1 MTININD
8 KKNGTLFCRSF
19 FDYHGDRLNS
29 SRQIKGTEK
38 EERSMRSAAAFLT
51 ALLMLLTAT
60 PAAAETTAAGCKSIP
75 AGHWEKTEELS
86 FPSGEQQ
93 DGSFKIYYEN
103 IEDRYPAGGN
113 CRLSVRIFC
122 PAGKPDVS
130 DTITGSICFADV
142 KEGDDAF
149 GQQVTVREY
158 FHKERSTTY
167 PPFEMHDYGTG
178 KEQGRYGSNS
188 DQAGAKEFYYKSFC
202 LFPRTP
208 SEGDEICLVAE
219 VSDGTGKGP
228 GRRKIWKFV
237 FRADPEDPAGGSEEA
252 QEEETHPENSPEWI
266 REEYPG
272 HWDLT
277 GISFIGGDLETG
289 SGTGTRV
296 ITRRSG
302 VDLQDMSYT
311 FEGEGE
317 PFTVIIPD
325 QEFEPRYYA
334 GDFFYTE
341 LEVFCSSGEEKTPG
355 TVICAI
361 GLCRAEFGA
370 GKYGVKITPEHWFTR
385 GYPERDVETFGPLP
399 HNDTMHW
406 RNDLPRGFLGLD
418 CEFPEGTADGEK
430 IWLVYGVMD
439 SLGGDNRMYN
449 LREYTWTSGPD
460 VVWTYNPPMY

>member
-1 MTININD
+1 
-8 KKNGTLFCRSF
+8 
-19 FDYHGDRLNS
+19 
-29 SRQIKGTEK
+29 
-38 EERSMRSAAAFLT
+38 MRSAAAFLT

-228 GRRKIWKFV
+228 GRRKIWKYV
-237 FRADPEDPAGGSEEA
+237 FRADPEDPAGGSEEI